1 MQAAH
6 DHLSVRD
13 YGASHGSHDHD
24 HFQILIGLGGVLELE
39 VAGRGQRISA
49 GQGCVVPPGERH
61 DFEARHGA
69 RCLVLD
75 SHASDWARASK
86 ALPSPA
92 ALALAGY
99 LARACTE
106 HLPRAQHI
114 GPTLLL
120 EAWLPPTASQATRHR
135 RAIDWEALARWA
147 LARSSSSPSVSELAA
162 RVHLS
167 AAQLAAR
174 CRAERGQSTQQWLRE
189 LRLAQARAWRDEGLT
204 VAEVA
209 RRSGYRSPS
218 ALTAARRRA
227 GI

>member
-75 SHASDWARASK
+75 SLASDWARASK
-86 ALPSPA
+86 APPSPA

-120 EAWLPPTASQATRHR
+120 EAGCRPPPPRTAPPRHR
-135 RAIDWEALARWA
+135 LGGRSRLGAR
-147 LARSSSSPSVSELAA
+147 RSSSSPSVSELAGGA
-162 RVHLS
+162 PECGPAGGAVSR
-167 AAQLAAR
+167 Q
-174 CRAERGQSTQQWLRE
+174 RGQSTQQWLRE
-189 LRLAQARAWRDEGLT
+189 LRLRKPC
-204 VAEVA
+204 VA
-209 RRSGYRSPS
+209 R
-218 ALTAARRRA
+218 
-227 GI
+227 